1 MRGPWLPS
9 AWLLLA
15 CLSLQSRADGGERER
30 LAAERQVLTER
41 YAAEERECSERFV
54 VTACVDDV
62 RLRRRAALT
71 LVRERELELADQERR
86 ERALERQSAL
96 AARKQAAAQRPPAP
110 SSPELR
116 ARNPAASTSV
126 AAEPAS
132 SRAHAD
138 PQSRAAHAAER
149 AQAASRRIDDAQA
162 AQSEVARRQAARAA
176 AGKKDLPLPVQAAS
190 AAGR

>member
-15 CLSLQSRADGGERER
+15 CLSLLSRADGGERER

-71 LVRERELELADQERR
+71 LVRER
-86 ERALERQSAL
+86 
-96 AARKQAAAQRPPAP
+96 
-110 SSPELR
+110 
-116 ARNPAASTSV
+116 
-126 AAEPAS
+126 
-132 SRAHAD
+132 
-138 PQSRAAHAAER
+138 
-149 AQAASRRIDDAQA
+149 
-162 AQSEVARRQAARAA
+162 
-176 AGKKDLPLPVQAAS
+176 
-190 AAGR
+190 